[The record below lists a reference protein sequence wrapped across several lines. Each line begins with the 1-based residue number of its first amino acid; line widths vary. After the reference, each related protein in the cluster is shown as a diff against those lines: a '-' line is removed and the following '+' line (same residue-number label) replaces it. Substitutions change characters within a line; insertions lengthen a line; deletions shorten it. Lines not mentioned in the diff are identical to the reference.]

1 MNATSG
7 TNGMAM
13 RRWLR
18 RPSAL
23 VAVGLLVTLALVW
36 GITLFRAAQPKS
48 LDERTHEVASQ
59 LQCPICNGESVA
71 DSPSGLAS
79 EMRGVIRQKLS
90 QGQSEQQVIQYFE
103 ARYGDTIL
111 ESPPTQGFTLMIWL
125 PPVVMLA
132 LGSYIVFALGREW
145 SASPA
150 LAADAADAA
159 ASGAGDA
166 ADDARVDLT
175 DDERRRLR
183 EALLREMEQD
193 EGLSY
198 GALDLRKE
206 RA

>member
-1 MNATSG
+1 MSMLSG
-7 TNGMAM
+7 LTR

-23 VAVGLLVTLALVW
+23 VALGLLLALALVW
-36 GITLFRAAQPKS
+36 GVTLFRAAQPKS

-111 ESPPTQGFTLMIWL
+111 ERPPTQGFTLMIWL
-125 PPVVMLA
+125 PPVMMLA
-132 LGSYIVFALGREW
+132 LGGYIVFALGREW

-150 LAADAADAA
+150 SPALEGAA
-159 ASGAGDA
+159 AEDTGA
-166 ADDARVDLT
+166 DLT